1 MPPCFQQTYEETFE
15 IEKENLK
22 RDIDILN
29 QVSSNKY
36 IFLEAEDKELQFE
49 GVDFIGIPKDA
60 PVDIYKY
67 IFIDRKTS
75 NKYDKREFIIFELY
89 YQYEDEAKKESWSL
103 KAPNNN
109 NNVFLVVFI
118 DREQVITISK
128 KEMINSLN
136 VLEEVRPDLIK
147 ITEEYNAKGKRVKK
161 YIVSLPINHAYVRSM
176 KPNIYHKFNIEGED
190 AFIKIN

>member
-22 RDIDILN
+22 RDINILN

-36 IFLEAEDKELQFE
+36 IFYEAEDKELQFE

-60 PVDIYKY
+60 PVDTFKY

-75 NKYDKREFIIFELY
+75 NKYDKREFITFELY
-89 YQYEDEAKKESWSL
+89 YQYGNGAKKESWSL
-103 KAPNNN
+103 KAPNS

-128 KEMINSLN
+128 REMINSLN

-147 ITEEYNAKGKRVKK
+147 ITEEYNVKGKRVKK

-176 KPNIYHKFNIEGED
+176 KPNIYHKFNIDGED

>member
-1 MPPCFQQTYEETFE
+1 MPPYQQTYEETFE
-15 IEKENLK
+15 IEKENLR

-29 QVSSNKY
+29 QVSNNKY

-60 PVDIYKY
+60 PVDTFKY

-75 NKYDKREFIIFELY
+75 NKYDKREFITFELY
-89 YQYEDEAKKESWSL
+89 FQYGNGAKKESWSL
-103 KAPNNN
+103 KAPNS

-147 ITEEYNAKGKRVKK
+147 VTEEYNSKGKRVKK
-161 YIVSLPINHAYVRSM
+161 HIVSLPINHAYVKSM
-176 KPNIYHKFNIEGED
+176 KPNIYHKFDVDGED

>member
-15 IEKENLK
+15 IEKENLR

-29 QVSSNKY
+29 QVSNNKY

-60 PVDIYKY
+60 PVDVLKY

-103 KAPNNN
+103 KAPNS

-128 KEMINSLN
+128 KEMI
-136 VLEEVRPDLIK
+136 
-147 ITEEYNAKGKRVKK
+147 KR
-161 YIVSLPINHAYVRSM
+161 I
-176 KPNIYHKFNIEGED
+176 
-190 AFIKIN
+190 

>member
-29 QVSSNKY
+29 QVSNNKF

-60 PVDIYKY
+60 PVDTFKY

-75 NKYDKREFIIFELY
+75 NKYDKREFITFELY
-89 YQYEDEAKKESWSL
+89 YQYGDGAKKESWSL
-103 KAPNNN
+103 KAPNGE
-109 NNVFLVVFI
+109 NVFLIVFI
-118 DREQVITISK
+118 DREQVISISK
-128 KEMINSLN
+128 RNMINSLR
-136 VLEEVRPDLIK
+136 VLEEIRPDLIK
-147 ITEEYNAKGKRVKK
+147 VTEEYNAKGK
-161 YIVSLPINHAYVRSM
+161 
-176 KPNIYHKFNIEGED
+176 
-190 AFIKIN
+190 

>member
-1 MPPCFQQTYEETFE
+1 MPPYQQTYEETFE

-29 QVSSNKY
+29 QVSNNKY

-49 GVDFIGIPKDA
+49 GVDFLGIPKYA
-60 PVDIYKY
+60 PIDTSKY

-75 NKYDKREFIIFELY
+75 NKYDKRDFIVFELY
-89 YQYEDEAKKESWSL
+89 YQYGDGAKYKSWSL
-103 KAPNNN
+103 KEPSINLDK
-109 NNVFLVVFI
+109 FLIVFI

-136 VLEEVRPDLIK
+136 VLEELRPDLIK
-147 ITEEYNAKGKRVKK
+147 VTEEYNSKGKRVKK
-161 YIVSLPINHAYVRSM
+161 HIVSLPVNHSYVKSM
-176 KPNIYHKFNIEGED
+176 KPNIYHKFDVDGED
-190 AFIKIN
+190 VFIKIN

>member
-1 MPPCFQQTYEETFE
+1 MPPFTQTYEETFE

-29 QVSSNKY
+29 QISNNKY
-36 IFLEAEDKELQFE
+36 IFFEAEALELQYE

-60 PVDIYKY
+60 PVDVSQY

-89 YQYEDEAKKESWSL
+89 YEYEGSSKKESWSL
-103 KAPNNN
+103 KSPNGE
-109 NNVFLVVFI
+109 NVFLIVFI
-118 DREQVITISK
+118 DREQVISISK
-128 KEMINSLN
+128 RNMINSLR
-136 VLEEVRPDLIK
+136 VLEEIRPDLIK
-147 ITEEYNAKGKRVKK
+147 VTEEYNAKGKRVKK
-161 YIVSLPINHAYVRSM
+161 HIVSLPLNHAYVKNM
-176 KPNIYHKFNIEGED
+176 YPNIYHKFNINGED

>member
-1 MPPCFQQTYEETFE
+1 MPPYQQTYEETFE

-22 RDIDILN
+22 RDIYILN
-29 QVSSNKY
+29 QVSNNKY

-60 PVDIYKY
+60 PVDTFKY

-75 NKYDKREFIIFELY
+75 NKYDKRDFIIFELY
-89 YQYEDEAKKESWSL
+89 YQYGDGAKKESWSL
-103 KAPNNN
+103 KSPNSKNL
-109 NNVFLVVFI
+109 FLVVFI

-128 KEMINSLN
+128 KEMINSLR
-136 VLEEVRPDLIK
+136 VLEEIRPDLIK
-147 ITEEYNAKGKRVKK
+147 VTEESNIKGKKVKK
-161 YIVSLPINHAYVRSM
+161 YIVSLPVNHAYVKSM
-176 KPNIYHKFNIEGED
+176 SPNIYHKFNVDGED

>member
-1 MPPCFQQTYEETFE
+1 MPPFTQTYEQTFE

-29 QVSSNKY
+29 QISNNKY
-36 IFLEAEDKELQFE
+36 IFFESEALDLQYE

-60 PVDIYKY
+60 PVDTIKY

-75 NKYDKREFIIFELY
+75 NRYDKRDFIIFELY
-89 YQYEDEAKKESWSL
+89 YQYGDGAKKESWSL
-103 KAPNNN
+103 KAPNSKNT
-109 NNVFLVVFI
+109 FLVVFI

-136 VLEEVRPDLIK
+136 VLEELRPDLIK
-147 ITEEYNAKGKRVKK
+147 VNDEVNIHGKKVKK
-161 YIVSLPINHAYVRSM
+161 YIVSLPINHGYVKSM
-176 KPNIYHKFNIEGED
+176 QPNIYHKFNIDGEE
-190 AFIKIN
+190 AFIKVN